1 MINNLPN
8 HALYS
13 FIKEFIASNGYSPT
27 RDEIL
32 AGMGKTSVRQYKIE
46 MGRLEMHDLI
56 TFTPG
61 KALSIKILGENHAT
75 P

>member
-8 HALYS
+8 VALYR

-32 AGMGKTSVRQYKIE
+32 AGMGKGSVRQYMIE
-46 MGRLEMHDLI
+46 MARLEMHNLI

-61 KALSIKILGENHAT
+61 KARSIKLIGENK
-75 P
+75 